1 MRYDST
7 TGLSSGQVTE
17 LVARIFQILSGRS
30 SLPGRPAVLNL
41 RKHVIVTLLLLRQ
54 NLDQAAVADLH
65 GVSQAT
71 VSRIYRRIV
80 PLIEQACCFSGISLE
95 EAVRGRIVLVD
106 GTDVPTRNRAEAG
119 RSNSSGKRHRQG
131 LNVQIAADLDGR
143 LLAASDPIAGARHD
157 RAALALCGW
166 EPILDRTNWI
176 ADPGYIGTTTTTP
189 RTRSRDSTLDD
200 NTKKTNREISRS
212 RSLGPICSRRGRV
225 VPRERLGSLRPNTAL
240 VTSENDLPDAVDR
253 CSRAIDCSVSL

>member
-30 SLPGRPAVLNL
+30 SLPGHPAVLNL
-41 RKHVIVTLLLLRQ
+41 RKQVIVTLLLLRQ
-54 NLDQAAVADLH
+54 NLNQAAVADLH

-95 EAVRGRIVLVD
+95 EAVQGRVVLVD

-119 RSNSSGKRHRQG
+119 RSNYSGKRHRQG

-143 LLAASDPIAGARHD
+143 YHSPHTIPRQHPRRQHQEIEPGNLQNPI
-157 RAALALCGW
+157 
-166 EPILDRTNWI
+166 
-176 ADPGYIGTTTTTP
+176 
-189 RTRSRDSTLDD
+189 
-200 NTKKTNREISRS
+200 
-212 RSLGPICSRRGRV
+212 RGRKV
-225 VPRERLGSLRPNTAL
+225 HRPPQEL
-240 VTSENDLPDAVDR
+240 
-253 CSRAIDCSVSL
+253 

>member
-1 MRYDST
+1 M
-7 TGLSSGQVTE
+7 
-17 LVARIFQILSGRS
+17 
-30 SLPGRPAVLNL
+30 
-41 RKHVIVTLLLLRQ
+41 VTLLLLRQ
-54 NLDQAAVADLH
+54 NLNQAAVADLH

-95 EAVRGRIVLVD
+95 EAARGRVVLVD

-119 RSNSSGKRHRQG
+119 RSNYSGKRHRQG

-166 EPILDRTNWI
+166 EPILDRTDWI
-176 ADPGYIGTTTTTP
+176 ADPGYTGTTATTP

-200 NTKKTNREISRS
+200 NTKKSNREISRT
-212 RSLGPICSRRGRV
+212 RSAVERCIAHLKNGKIIATDALFRGAPAPATRYGGGRFGRHPV
-225 VPRERLGSLRPNTAL
+225 DGCTLRPGWRLLSAFEGL
-240 VTSENDLPDAVDR
+240 R
-253 CSRAIDCSVSL
+253 RAQTGHASGSFVSPPGH